1 MGAGIVMIAA
11 GIIGMLGSM
20 VLLCVLPAI
29 FEKQRKKLL
38 SEIEKNFRR
47 FYKKEGMVCIAKN
60 VDKKMQMK
68 RSFVVDAGQN

>member
-1 MGAGIVMIAA
+1 MSAGIVMIAT

-38 SEIEKNFRR
+38 SEIEKEF
-47 FYKKEGMVCIAKN
+47 
-60 VDKKMQMK
+60 
-68 RSFVVDAGQN
+68 